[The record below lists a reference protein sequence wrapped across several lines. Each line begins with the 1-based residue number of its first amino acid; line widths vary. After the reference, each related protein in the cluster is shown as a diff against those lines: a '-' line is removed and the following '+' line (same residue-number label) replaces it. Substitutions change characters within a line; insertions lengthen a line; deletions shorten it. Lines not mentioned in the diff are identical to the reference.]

1 MPIQKVTHAD
11 FQKGIVTTGAGS
23 YELPRDQVDALYG
36 PGWPV
41 APVTRPEDSE
51 LPRTLDYPVGVN
63 YTLQPRV
70 GYEGLMPVKALKAAY
85 TNISEV
91 SSPVNLIIREMSGFM
106 AMLRD
111 RKTKQ
116 KMKNGHPYQWMT
128 LSPDRTVPF
137 NVWMTRYKKS
147 AKIYAA
153 PAFYMGREQ
162 GAITSMEYIDG
173 STLFLI
179 INSRGNLPSPQEVD
193 EDVMK
198 FMERIQYGLHSNDA
212 RILTSMPQLAQDF
225 LTKQRARLQAGKPL
239 VTTTPAYT
247 QIIKGV
253 PFSFWDK
260 DQVYFIPEP
269 PASSVDS
276 PYGETYIERSWSWI
290 QMIAVMTAF
299 ELAHYKTG
307 NTPEGLMMMPKDMFP
322 SMTKLAS
329 GEREWNARMS
339 DTSQV
344 QHARNRWMPEG
355 TQYIPTKSPDFP
367 EVLYKK
373 AKENILA
380 ALGVP
385 ASEMGEKPGAGLGG
399 AGFEKGAAHDV
410 TRQILEVEKESLEDA
425 FNYVLQK
432 DGVDD
437 AEFYMDYPQEEIDPS
452 QQQEDLW
459 NKFSHGVFTLNDVL
473 TTQGKQPIGDPGDPE
488 NVANMHM
495 IVAGTTMFVIEKIKP
510 NADGIIS
517 PQGSQPNPMIPG
529 SGGSPFGAEDEIVP
543 KDKKGLKPDKKTIQQ
558 FAQRAEET
566 KGKGF
571 GKVTYSIPLEKKL
584 AQDDAVCPDDCD
596 PEQFEMGMKEEHEE
610 HRSFDGSQVAQI
622 VVDHLRQDP
631 NYYSKGEAEGHP
643 FRGNQWTKR
652 LGQLSSSYIRG
663 VVQKAQPNLAEEDV
677 EAQFWIDPNRTIIQ
691 VDDHN
696 ESAKDILEIDRED
709 PRYKKSGQLAEIELI
724 EKGFIRVKYRPKS
737 FHSPSSTNIQTAQ
750 GGQSSLRQLQNLV
763 DEGLMTLHGEVYWEW
778 NQSKETDDHNWVVTK
793 PSTFMASSNV
803 RRARGSEKEESDW
816 VMKSHQTL
824 VAAGLV
830 VQAQDTGRILMLQ
843 RSLSAED
850 PAAGTWEFPGG
861 HVEGEEPSDAAK
873 REWMEETGLQ
883 LPPGIWS
890 STWTTAD
897 GVYQGFV
904 YSIKSEDLLDITS
917 ERASIN
923 PDDPDGDKTE
933 SLAWWD
939 PSQLR
944 NNPAVRRE
952 LTLNM
957 SSVED
962 ALLHAPL
969 NKHCGVCPE
978 DAEYF
983 GAPLVRKD
991 NLYWMSPP
999 DSDPQRA
1006 ILKTSP
1012 GYEREEAAWLLDQS
1026 LGFQLVP
1033 LAYTNDEGAVIW
1045 YTQGEKKEM
1054 NQYSPEWVEKAKV
1067 LDYLM
1072 GIGHRDWITHP
1083 DDPQRMILINNA
1095 PGFTSQSSAEIPTPG
1110 EDIKW
1115 ALSQTQGDYSMWSDI
1130 EALVGLS
1137 ATQEVQERLAH
1148 ILEDHA
1154 D

>member
-11 FQKGIVTTGAGS
+11 FQKGIITTGAGS
-23 YELPRDQVDALYG
+23 YELPRDQVDSLYG

-41 APVTRPEDSE
+41 APVTRPEDNE

-70 GYEGLMPVKALKAAY
+70 GYDGLMPVKALKAAY
-85 TNISEV
+85 SNISEV
-91 SSPVNLIIREMSGFM
+91 SSPVNLIIRELSGFM

-111 RKTKQ
+111 KKTKQ
-116 KMKNGHPYQWMT
+116 KMKQGHPYQWMT

-153 PAFYMGREQ
+153 PAFYMGRDQ
-162 GAITSMEYIDG
+162 GMITSMEYIDG

-193 EDVMK
+193 QDIVK
-198 FMERIQYGLHSNDA
+198 FMERIQYGLNNHDA
-212 RILTSMPQLAQDF
+212 RIMESMPKLAQDF
-225 LTKQRARLQAGKPL
+225 LSKQRARLEQGKPL

-339 DTSQV
+339 DSSQV

-355 TQYIPTKSPDFP
+355 TQYIPTKSPEFP

-473 TTQGKQPIGDPGDPE
+473 TTQGKQPIGNPGDPE

-517 PQGSQPNPMIPG
+517 PQGSQPQGLPG
-529 SGGSPFGAEDEIVP
+529 AGGSPFGPEDGIVP
-543 KDKKGLKPDKKTIQQ
+543 PEKKGLKPDKKTIQQ

-571 GKVTYSIPLEKKL
+571 GKVTYSIPLEKN
-584 AQDDAVCPDDCD
+584 QDDAVCPDDCD
-596 PEQFEMGMKEEHEE
+596 PEQFEIGMKEEHEE
-610 HRSFDGSQVAQI
+610 HKSFDGSQVATI
-622 VVDHLRQDP
+622 VIDHLR
-631 NYYSKGEAEGHP
+631 
-643 FRGNQWTKR
+643 
-652 LGQLSSSYIRG
+652 
-663 VVQKAQPNLAEEDV
+663 
-677 EAQFWIDPNRTIIQ
+677 
-691 VDDHN
+691 
-696 ESAKDILEIDRED
+696 ED
-709 PRYKKSGQLAEIELI
+709 PSYYKKSA
-724 EKGFIRVKYRPKS
+724 
-737 FHSPSSTNIQTAQ
+737 
-750 GGQSSLRQLQNLV
+750 
-763 DEGLMTLHGEVYWEW
+763 
-778 NQSKETDDHNWVVTK
+778 
-793 PSTFMASSNV
+793 
-803 RRARGSEKEESDW
+803 
-816 VMKSHQTL
+816 L
-824 VAAGLV
+824 VAAGLA

-861 HVEGEEPSDAAK
+861 HVEDEEPLEAAK
-873 REWMEETGLQ
+873 REWREETGLQ
-883 LPPGIWS
+883 LPPGIRS
-890 STWTTAD
+890 STWTTPD

-944 NNPAVRRE
+944 NNSALRRE
-952 LTLNM
+952 LTLNL
-957 SSVED
+957 SLVED
-962 ALLHAPL
+962 ALSHAPL

-999 DSDPQRA
+999 DSNPQRA

-1033 LAYTNDEGAVIW
+1033 LAYTNEEGAVIW
-1045 YTQGEKKEM
+1045 YTSGEKGEM
-1054 NQYSPEWVEKAKV
+1054 YQYSPEWIEKAKV

-1072 GIGHRDWITHP
+1072 GSQQRDWITHP
-1083 DDPQRMILINNA
+1083 QDPQRMILINNSS
-1095 PGFTSQSSAEIPTPG
+1095 GFTFQSSIEIPVIH
-1110 EDIKW
+1110 EEIQW
-1115 ALSQTQGDYSMWSDI
+1115 ALSQTQNDYSMWSDLTDLI
-1130 EALVGLS
+1130 GEEATL
-1137 ATQEVQERLAH
+1137 EVQVRIEKLCSQTSVGKP
-1148 ILEDHA
+1148 
-1154 D
+1154 